1 MFAQKPKSSLPD
13 DALSD
18 VFAANLT
25 PQKKHASTR
34 NLIKRNYVL
43 YLFLLPAL
51 IYILVFSY
59 IPLYGIQLAFK
70 TFDSALGI
78 WGSPWVGFQWFE
90 MFFSS
95 PRFWTLIGNTLSISL
110 FTLVVGFPIPIILAL
125 MLNSVKSQRFKK
137 ICQTATY
144 LPHFISVVVLVG
156 MLTAFLSPRSGF
168 ITTLLEPFFG
178 ERVYFMGEAQFFDP
192 IYVWSSVWQDAGWSS
207 IIYIAA
213 LAGVSPELHEAAL
226 MDGAS
231 RLKRIR
237 YIDIPAIIPTITIL
251 LILRCGSIMSVG
263 FEKVLL
269 MQNNLNLQASEI
281 ISTYTYKLGLLQN
294 QYSYSTAIGLFNN
307 VINFTIL
314 VLVNRFAKKISGES
328 LW

>member
-1 MFAQKPKSSLPD
+1 MSTQSK
-13 DALSD
+13 
-18 VFAANLT
+18 
-25 PQKKHASTR
+25 ASHTKM
-34 NLIKRNYVL
+34 LIKRNYVL
-43 YLFLLPAL
+43 YLFLRPAL
-51 IYILVFSY
+51 IYVLIFNY
-59 IPLYGIQLAFK
+59 IPLYGIQMAFK
-70 TFDSALGI
+70 NFSSSLGI
-78 WGSPWVGFQWFE
+78 WDSPWVGFQWFE

-95 PRFWTLIGNTLSISL
+95 PRFMTLIVNTLSISL
-110 FTLVVGFPIPIILAL
+110 FTLVVGFPIPIVLAL
-125 MLNSVKSQRFKK
+125 MLNSVKNARFKK
-137 ICQTATY
+137 FCQTATY

-168 ITTLLEPFFG
+168 ITTLLEPIFG
-178 ERVYFMGEAQFFDP
+178 ERVYFMGDARFFDT
-192 IYVWSSVWQDAGWSS
+192 IYVWSGVWQDVGWSS

-226 MDGAS
+226 IDGAS
-231 RLKRIR
+231 RIKRIR

-269 MQNNLNLQASEI
+269 MQNNLNLQSSEI
-281 ISTYTYKLGLLQN
+281 ISTYTYKVGLLQN

-314 VLVNRFAKKISGES
+314 ILVNRFARKISGEG